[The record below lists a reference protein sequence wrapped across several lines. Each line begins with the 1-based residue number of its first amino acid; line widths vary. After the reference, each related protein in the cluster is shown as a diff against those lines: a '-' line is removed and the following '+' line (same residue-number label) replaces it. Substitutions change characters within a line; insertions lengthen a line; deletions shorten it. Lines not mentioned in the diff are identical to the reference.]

1 MRPGGV
7 SSAAMRTFAV
17 SGVGRDRPG
26 IIAGVAERLVAHG
39 VNVADSEMAI
49 LRGHFAMMLLVT
61 APEDLDEAVLA
72 DDLLAVGEELGMD
85 TLTLR
90 EVGGPA
96 DAGEPPSWVVS
107 VHGADHPGIL
117 ASVTRALADAGVNVC
132 DLHTRLVGESDGRP
146 LYVMFMEVAPPAG
159 TGEDELRALLRTA
172 AEAQRVDVALQPLEP
187 DVL

>member
-1 MRPGGV
+1 
-7 SSAAMRTFAV
+7 MRTFAV
-17 SGVGRDRPG
+17 SGVGLDRPG

-61 APEDLDEAVLA
+61 GPEDLDEAGLA
-72 DDLLAVGEELGMD
+72 EDLLAAGRELGLD

-117 ASVTRALADAGVNVC
+117 AAVTRALADAGVNVC
-132 DLHTRLVGESDGRP
+132 DLHTRLVGEADGRP
-146 LYVMFMEVAPPAG
+146 LYVMLMEIAPPADV
-159 TGEDELRALLRTA
+159 GEDELRAVLRAA